1 MLILAIIVSKYLTHI
16 MPDHRYFR
24 LCKHLC
30 PDLSYSHMF
39 GSKGSTPGKFS
50 YPYNVAID
58 SNGVVYVTD
67 YRNHRVQLF
76 SADGQFILSF
86 GSEGSQHGQLKYPLG
101 ICVDSTNTVYVIT
114 DSNHHGVSVHQQW
127 RVHKVFRYT
136 REWRGRIYNCV
147 LILLDFVSCT

>member
-1 MLILAIIVSKYLTHI
+1 
-16 MPDHRYFR
+16 
-24 LCKHLC
+24 
-30 PDLSYSHMF
+30 MF
-39 GSKGSTPGKFS
+39 GSEGSAPGKFS

-114 DSNHHGVSVHQQW
+114 DSNHHGVSVH
-127 RVHKVFRYT
+127 
-136 REWRGRIYNCV
+136 
-147 LILLDFVSCT
+147 